1 MKLLYSYKLEILIVI
16 QQSNKHLVELG
27 FQPRNNG
34 AQVLLQPFYINLN
47 NANSLIQHVA
57 TQDLNL
63 DTMGD
68 SFFRT
73 VT

>member
-1 MKLLYSYKLEILIVI
+1 MKLLYLYKLEILLVI
-16 QQSNKHLVELG
+16 QQSNKHLVE
-27 FQPRNNG
+27 PRNNG
-34 AQVLLQPFYINLN
+34 GHVLFQPFYINLN
-47 NANSLIQHVA
+47 NADSLIQHVA